1 MSEKNLIVIVGP
13 TGVGK
18 TNLSIEIAK
27 SLGSEIISCDS
38 RQMYRELK
46 IGTAVPTQEQIVQI
60 KHHFIG
66 NLSIH
71 DYYNAAQFETEA
83 LSLLERLFKHSTYA
97 LMVGGSGLYVDAVTK
112 GIDDLPTI
120 SSEVRQKL
128 LDEYKEKGLAYL
140 LEKLK
145 KVDKDYYQIADLNNS
160 KRVLKGLE
168 VYEMTGKKYSQLR
181 TQTVKK
187 RNFLIKKI
195 GLTMDREKL
204 YERINRRVDEMVKNG
219 LVEEAKQFL
228 PYKDKNSLNTV
239 GYKEL
244 FGYFCGEYDL
254 NEAIRL
260 IKRNSRH
267 YAKRQLSWFHRDKE
281 IKWFSPFQKEE
292 ILKYITSYFSNTSK
306 DLP

>member
-13 TGVGK
+13 TGIGK
-18 TNLSIEIAK
+18 TNLSIEIAEQ
-27 SLGSEIISCDS
+27 LNAEIISCDS

-46 IGTAVPTQEQIVQI
+46 IGTAVPTPKQLAQVQ
-60 KHHFIG
+60 HHFIG

-71 DYYNAAQFETEA
+71 DYYNAAQFETEV
-83 LSLLERLFKHSTYA
+83 LFLLERIFKYSNYA

-120 SSEVRQKL
+120 SKEVRKKL
-128 LDEYKEKGLAYL
+128 QEEYEEKGLLYL
-140 LEKLK
+140 QERLK
-145 KVDKDYYQIADLNNS
+145 KIDKDYYKVADLNNS
-160 KRVLKGLE
+160 KRVLKALE
-168 VYEMTGKKYSQLR
+168 VYEMTGKKYSELR
-181 TQTVKK
+181 TETVKK

-204 YERINRRVDEMVKNG
+204 YERINRRVDEMIEEG

-228 PYKDKNSLNTV
+228 PYKNKNSLNTV

-244 FGYFCGEYDL
+244 FGYFSGEYDL

-281 IKWFSPFQKEE
+281 IEWFSPFQKEE
-292 ILKYITSYFSNTSK
+292 ILKHLTSYQSNASK
-306 DLP
+306 GLS

>member
-13 TGVGK
+13 TGIGK
-18 TNLSIEIAK
+18 TDLSIEIAK
-27 SLGSEIISCDS
+27 QLNAEIISCDS

-46 IGTAVPTQEQIVQI
+46 IGTAVPTPTQLAQVQ
-60 KHHFIG
+60 HHFIG

-83 LSLLERLFKHSTYA
+83 LSLLERIFKYSNYA
-97 LMVGGSGLYVDAVTK
+97 LMVGGSGLYADAVTK

-120 SSEVRQKL
+120 SKEVREKL
-128 LDEYKEKGLAYL
+128 LEEYEEKGLLYL
-140 LEKLK
+140 QERLK
-145 KVDKDYYQIADLNNS
+145 KIDGDYYQIADLNNS
-160 KRVLKGLE
+160 KRVLKALE

-181 TQTVKK
+181 TKTIKK
-187 RNFLIKKI
+187 RDFIIKKI

-204 YERINRRVDEMVKNG
+204 YRRINLRVDEMIKEG

-228 PYKDKNSLNTV
+228 PYKNNNSLNTV

-244 FGYFCGEYDL
+244 FGYFSGEYDL

-281 IKWFSPFQKEE
+281 IEWFSPFQKEE
-292 ILKYITSYFSNTSK
+292 ILKHLTPYQSNISK
-306 DLP
+306 GLS